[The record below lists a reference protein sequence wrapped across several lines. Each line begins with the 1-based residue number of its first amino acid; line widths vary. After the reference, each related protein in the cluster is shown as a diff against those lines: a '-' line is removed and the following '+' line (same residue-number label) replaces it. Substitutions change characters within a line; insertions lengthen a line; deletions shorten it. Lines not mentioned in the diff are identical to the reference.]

1 MVNEPLALTTLAPV
15 LLLSLLSVSAL
26 VASDFHH
33 FQGGRFIFK
42 PLAAAAF
49 IWLALLLGALDTHY
63 GHWLLLGL
71 LLCAAGDILLMFEA
85 EAAFLAGLAAF
96 LCGHLLY
103 AIAFTQLPL
112 NTVAI
117 AISCL
122 PALALIALV
131 LGWLK
136 PHLQGPMRVAVPAY
150 IIVIAVMLVFAG
162 GTWGQAGSLLIL
174 CGAWGFA
181 FSDLA
186 VARRQ
191 FISADRI
198 NGLWGTPL
206 YFGSQMLLAASVA
219 WQAG

>member
-1 MVNEPLALTTLAPV
+1 MITESITVATITPA
-15 LLLSLLSVSAL
+15 LLLSIVSVSAL
-26 VASDFHH
+26 VASDFHS
-33 FQGGRFIFK
+33 FKGGRFIFK

-49 IWLALLLGALDTHY
+49 IWLALLLGALETQY
-63 GHWLLLGL
+63 GQWLLLGL

-85 EAAFLAGLAAF
+85 EAAFLAGLVAF

-103 AIAFTQLPL
+103 AIAFAQLPL
-112 NTVAI
+112 QTTSIAI
-117 AISCL
+117 ACL

-131 LGWLK
+131 TRWLR

-150 IIVIAVMLVFAG
+150 IVVIAAMLVFAG

-191 FISADRI
+191 FISADRM

-219 WQAG
+219 AQIG